1 MAELTEQQL
10 ESAKQELAKVFGG
23 PMDDVLMTNMLRA
36 AAPFL
41 QLPWDEPSEQE
52 CEQFYRLNSQ
62 ARPSPR
68 SALEDF
74 VRRRNATLMEKPVAE
89 TIEEQLAG
97 AKRACRLALNAFER
111 DDAIDWAE
119 VEKYAAPEFQFGFT
133 GFKPLDSAER
143 DHMYRTSVLERPR
156 PPREEFKKNPADMPQ
171 PVDPRKAAIVKM
183 FADVPGSYST
193 IGPGNRGHVADMILA
208 ALDAVK

>member
-10 ESAKQELAKVFGG
+10 ESAKQELSKVFGG

-41 QLPWDEPSEQE
+41 QFPWDEPTREE
-52 CEQFYRLNSQ
+52 ID
-62 ARPSPR
+62 
-68 SALEDF
+68 SAERALFSGTAKVKGVLEYF
-74 VRRRNATLMEKPVAE
+74 LYLRNAALIPKTVVE

-111 DDAIDWAE
+111 NDAIDWAE
-119 VEKYAAPEFQFGFT
+119 VEKYAAPEFKFGFN
-133 GFKPLDSAER
+133 GFKPLDSAES
-143 DHMYRTSVLERPR
+143 DHMYHTSVLERPA

-171 PVDPRKAAIVKM
+171 PVDTRKAAIVKM
-183 FADVPGSYST
+183 FADVPGGYSA
-193 IGPGNRGHVADMILA
+193 IGAGNREHVADMILA
-208 ALDAVK
+208 ALDGAK